1 MTVSIGGATV
11 SGGISMDTTP
21 IVTSGLL
28 LYADAAYGY
37 SGSGTVWND
46 MSSVNNTGTLINSPT
61 WTQPGAGGYF
71 SFNGSTQL
79 SQYNSSLFNTAYTGK
94 TVFVAARMNN
104 SAWTSGVAQYRCM
117 FGSTG
122 SSNRNFNFYMY
133 HDASNL
139 YYLHYSATGGGSS
152 LSNTI
157 SINTNT
163 WFIAAITQSS
173 TTVSYYLNNSLVNAI
188 SGQTLGQYLSTTN
201 ENIAL
206 SDNYWYGDIGFCAV
220 YNKDLTTNE
229 LTQNYNAIRG
239 RYGL

>member
-1 MTVSIGGATV
+1 MTVSIGGSIV
-11 SGGISMDTTP
+11 SGGITATTAP

-37 SGSGTVWND
+37 SGSGTTWND

-71 SFNGSTQL
+71 TFNGVNQL
-79 SQYNSSLFNTAYTGK
+79 SQYSSTLFNTAYTGK

-104 SAWTSGVAQYRCM
+104 SSWTPGVAQYRCM

-122 SSNRNFNFYMY
+122 GNRNFNFYMY

-139 YYLHYSATGGGSS
+139 YYLHFSATGGGSS
-152 LSNTI
+152 LSNAI
-157 SINTNT
+157 SVTTNT
-163 WFIAAITQSS
+163 WYIFALTQSS

-188 SGQTLGQYLSTTN
+188 TGQTLGQYLTTTN
-201 ENIAL
+201 ENIAV
-206 SDNYWYGDIGFCAV
+206 SDNYWYGDIGFCAI
-220 YNKDLTTNE
+220 YSKELTTNE

-239 RYGL
+239 RFGL

>member
-1 MTVSIGGATV
+1 MTVNISGTTV
-11 SGGISMDTTP
+11 AGGISMSTAP

-37 SGSGTVWND
+37 SGSGTTWND

-71 SFNGSTQL
+71 SFNGSNQL
-79 SQYNSSLFNTAYTGK
+79 SQYNSNLFNTAYTGK
-94 TVFVAARMNN
+94 TVFIAARMNN
-104 SAWTSGVAQYRCM
+104 SSWTPSVAQYRCM
-117 FGSTG
+117 FGSSG
-122 SSNRNFNFYMY
+122 GNRNFNFYMY

-139 YYLHYSATGGGSS
+139 YYLHFSATSGT
-152 LSNTI
+152 LSNVI
-157 SINTNT
+157 SVTTNT
-163 WFIAAITQSS
+163 WYIFAITQSS

-188 SGQTLGQYLSTTN
+188 TGQTLGQYLTTTN
-201 ENIAL
+201 ENIAV

-220 YNKDLTTNE
+220 YSKDLTTNE

>member
-1 MTVSIGGATV
+1 MTVSISGATI
-11 SGGISMDTTP
+11 SGGINTSTAP

-46 MSSVNNTGTLINSPT
+46 MSSVNNTGTLINSPS
-61 WTQPGAGGYF
+61 WTPPGSGGYF
-71 SFNGSTQL
+71 TFNGSTQL

-94 TVFVAARMNN
+94 TVFVAARMNA
-104 SAWTSGVAQYRCM
+104 SSWTPGVAQYRCM

-122 SSNRNFNFYMY
+122 GNRNFNFYMY

-139 YYLHYSATGGGSS
+139 YYLHFSATGGGSS
-152 LSNTI
+152 LSNAI

-188 SGQTLGQYLSTTN
+188 SGQTLGQYISTGN
-201 ENIAL
+201 ENIAV

-220 YNKDLTTNE
+220 YSRDLSVSE
-229 LTQNYNAIRG
+229 LTQNYNAIRE

>member
-1 MTVSIGGATV
+1 MTVNISGATV
-11 SGGISMDTTP
+11 AGGISMDTAP

-37 SGSGTVWND
+37 SGSGTTWND

-61 WTQPGAGGYF
+61 WTQPGSGGYF
-71 SFNGSTQL
+71 SFNGSNQL
-79 SQYNSSLFNTAYTGK
+79 SQYNSNLFNTAYTGK
-94 TVFVAARMNN
+94 TVFIAARMNN
-104 SAWTSGVAQYRCM
+104 SAWTPGVAQYRCM
-117 FGSTG
+117 FGSSG
-122 SSNRNFNFYMY
+122 GNRNFNFYMY

-139 YYLHYSATGGGSS
+139 YYLHFSATSGT
-152 LSNTI
+152 LSNVI
-157 SINTNT
+157 SVTTNT
-163 WFIAAITQSS
+163 WYIFAITQSS

-188 SGQTLGQYLSTTN
+188 SGQTLGQYLTTTN
-201 ENIAL
+201 ENIAV

-220 YNKDLTTNE
+220 YSKDLTTNE

>member
-1 MTVSIGGATV
+1 MPTLTGVTL
-11 SGGISMDTTP
+11 SGGITATTAP

-37 SGSGTVWND
+37 SGSGTTWND

-71 SFNGSTQL
+71 TFNGVNQL
-79 SQYNSSLFNTAYTGK
+79 SQYSSTLFNTAYTGK

-104 SAWTSGVAQYRCM
+104 SSWTPGVAQYRCM

-122 SSNRNFNFYMY
+122 GNRNFNFYMY

-139 YYLHYSATGGGSS
+139 YYLHFSATGGGSS
-152 LSNTI
+152 LSNAI
-157 SINTNT
+157 SVTTNT
-163 WFIAAITQSS
+163 WYIFALTQSS

-188 SGQTLGQYLSTTN
+188 TGQTLGQYLTTTN
-201 ENIAL
+201 ENIAV
-206 SDNYWYGDIGFCAV
+206 SDNYWYGDIGFCAI
-220 YNKDLTTNE
+220 YSKELTTNE

-239 RYGL
+239 RFGL

>member
-11 SGGISMDTTP
+11 AGGITASTAP

-37 SGSGTVWND
+37 SGSGTTWND

-61 WTQPGAGGYF
+61 WTQPGSGGYF
-71 SFNGSTQL
+71 SFNGSYQL
-79 SQYNSSLFNTAYTGK
+79 SQYNSNLFNTAYTGK
-94 TVFVAARMNN
+94 TVFIAARMNN
-104 SAWTSGVAQYRCM
+104 SAWTPGVAQYRCM

-122 SSNRNFNFYMY
+122 GNRNFNFYMY

-139 YYLHYSATGGGSS
+139 YYLHFSATSGT
-152 LSNTI
+152 LSNVI
-157 SINTNT
+157 SVTTNT
-163 WFIAAITQSS
+163 WYIFAITQSS

-188 SGQTLGQYLSTTN
+188 SGQTLGQYLTTTN
-201 ENIAL
+201 ENIAV
-206 SDNYWYGDIGFCAV
+206 SDNYWYGDIGFCAI
-220 YNKDLTTNE
+220 YSKELTTNE

-239 RYGL
+239 RFGL